1 MLHQFKDFLL
11 KSNVIDLA
19 VAVIIG
25 EAFAR
30 IISSVVEDI
39 ITPILLTPALK
50 AARIE
55 DINELTWGMIHYGT
69 FLAAVIKFLI
79 IGYVLFVVVKLINN
93 LRNEFQNEISPTKRR
108 RI

>member
-69 FLAAVIKFLI
+69 FLASVIKFLI